1 MERRLAAILAADVV
15 GYSRLVQADEE
26 GTLSKLAACRE
37 AIDSLVMDHR
47 GRVFGSAGDSVVA
60 EFASPVEAVRCAAN
74 IQQAVAELNGDVPTD
89 RQMKFRIGVNLGDVV
104 VKGDDLLGDGV
115 NVAARLQE
123 QAEPGGVDIAD
134 EVYRHVAG
142 KVELAFDD
150 RGEQHLKNIA
160 APFRVWRWRRVY
172 GDSETD
178 TAAPALALPDRPSI
192 AVLPFTN
199 MSGDPEQEYFS
210 DGITEDIITELSRFR
225 ELSVIARNSTF
236 HYKGQSPKVQVV
248 GHELGVQ
255 YVVEGSVRRAGNRVR
270 VTAQL
275 IDIASSNHIWAERYD
290 RDVEDVFAVQDELT
304 RSIVTT
310 LAAQLG
316 KDIVQ
321 RAERK
326 HPATVKAYEYY
337 LWGNREYYRFSAD
350 HNEEARR
357 LYAKAIEL
365 DPNFARAHA
374 GLCNAYCTDFFLNW
388 RRLENGP
395 AKGLEAARRAVELD
409 GSDAWCRCQFGSAQ
423 MANERWEQAEGE
435 FDRALALRPGDA
447 EVLVETGHG
456 LIMVGRPEDGIA
468 VIEEALRLNPLHADV
483 HRRWLGIGFFRARRY
498 EDAVNALRAINLLDG
513 WGYAWL
519 AAAYARL
526 DQSKLATD
534 ALETFIR
541 ERRQQLSSTG
551 ASADSTADLL
561 GNYRRNFRC
570 EAEWE
575 HFLGALRDAGLA
587 D

>member
-26 GTLSKLAACRE
+26 GTLSRLAACRE
-37 AIDSLVMDHR
+37 TIDSLVMDHR

-74 IQQAVAELNGDVPTD
+74 IQQAVAGLNGDLPTD
-89 RQMKFRIGVNLGDVV
+89 WRMKFRIGVNLGDVV

-142 KVELAFDD
+142 KVELTFDD

-160 APFRVWRWRRVY
+160 APRRVWRWRRVY
-172 GDSETD
+172 GDSETG
-178 TAAPALALPDRPSI
+178 TATTALALSDKPSI

-210 DGITEDIITELSRFR
+210 DGISEDIITELSRFR

-248 GHELGVQ
+248 GRELGVL

-275 IDIASSNHIWAERYD
+275 IDITSSNHIWAERYD
-290 RDVEDVFAVQDELT
+290 RDLEDVFDVQDELT

-326 HPATVKAYEYY
+326 HPANVKAYEYY

-350 HNEEARR
+350 HNEEASR

-365 DPNFARAHA
+365 DPNFARAYA
-374 GLCNAYCTDFFLNW
+374 GLCNTYCTDFFLNW
-388 RRLENGP
+388 RRLEKGP
-395 AKGLEAARRAVELD
+395 TKGLEAARRAVELD
-409 GSDAWCRCQFGSAQ
+409 GSDAWCRCQFGMAQ

-483 HRRWLGIGFFRARRY
+483 HRRWLGIGLFRARRY
-498 EDAVNALRAINLLDG
+498 EDAVNALRAVNLLDG

-526 DQSKLATD
+526 DQPKLATD
-534 ALETFIR
+534 ALKTFIR
-541 ERRQQLSSTG
+541 ERRQQLTSTG
-551 ASADSTADLL
+551 ASADSTADIL
-561 GNYRRNFRC
+561 GHYRRNFRC

>member
-1 MERRLAAILAADVV
+1 
-15 GYSRLVQADEE
+15 
-26 GTLSKLAACRE
+26 
-37 AIDSLVMDHR
+37 
-47 GRVFGSAGDSVVA
+47 
-60 EFASPVEAVRCAAN
+60 
-74 IQQAVAELNGDVPTD
+74 
-89 RQMKFRIGVNLGDVV
+89 
-104 VKGDDLLGDGV
+104 
-115 NVAARLQE
+115 
-123 QAEPGGVDIAD
+123 
-134 EVYRHVAG
+134 
-142 KVELAFDD
+142 
-150 RGEQHLKNIA
+150 
-160 APFRVWRWRRVY
+160 
-172 GDSETD
+172 
-178 TAAPALALPDRPSI
+178 
-192 AVLPFTN
+192 
-199 MSGDPEQEYFS
+199 
-210 DGITEDIITELSRFR
+210 
-225 ELSVIARNSTF
+225 
-236 HYKGQSPKVQVV
+236 
-248 GHELGVQ
+248 
-255 YVVEGSVRRAGNRVR
+255 VR

-290 RDVEDVFAVQDELT
+290 RDLEDVFAVQDELT

-326 HPATVKAYEYY
+326 HPANVKAYEYY

-350 HNEEARR
+350 HNEEASR

-365 DPNFARAHA
+365 DPNFARAYA
-374 GLCNAYCTDFFLNW
+374 GLCNTYCTDFFLNW

-409 GSDAWCRCQFGSAQ
+409 GNDAWCRCQFGAAQ

-561 GNYRRNFRC
+561 GNYRRNFRY

>member
-26 GTLSKLAACRE
+26 GTLSRLAACRE

-89 RQMKFRIGVNLGDVV
+89 RRMKFRIGVNLGDVV
-104 VKGDDLLGDGV
+104 VKSDDLLGDGV

-248 GHELGVQ
+248 GRELGVQ

-290 RDVEDVFAVQDELT
+290 RDLEDVFAVQDELT

-326 HPATVKAYEYY
+326 HPANVKAYEYY

-350 HNEEARR
+350 HNEEASR

-365 DPNFARAHA
+365 DPNFARAYA
-374 GLCNAYCTDFFLNW
+374 GLCNTYCTDFFLNW

-409 GSDAWCRCQFGSAQ
+409 GNDAWCRCQFGAAQ

-435 FDRALALRPGDA
+435 FVALRPGDA

-468 VIEEALRLNPLHADV
+468 VIEEALRLNPLHVDV

-541 ERRQQLSSTG
+541 ERRQQLTSTG
-551 ASADSTADLL
+551 ASADSTADIL
-561 GNYRRNFRC
+561 GHYRRNFRY